1 MGLLDDA
8 IREHLELKRLRG
20 ADPDEV
26 SRLEREALG
35 PPHRRSDSSGE
46 ATRTSGQGRD
56 DDFDDA
62 PAARPGPSSS
72 VSYAEHDYDDPRDE
86 GTPRRDLSTTAQ
98 DTEEVDMQ
106 AELHSEPFD
115 HAPER
120 PGRDGDGEP
129 SYANGDVESG
139 QQDDNDL
146 LEETPDFL
154 AQAPEHD
161 RLWFEQRPPRDFDF
175 DG

>member
-1 MGLLDDA
+1 MGILDDA

-35 PPHRRSDSSGE
+35 PPHRRSDSSTGAPRAVAHDE
-46 ATRTSGQGRD
+46 
-56 DDFDDA
+56 DFDDA
-62 PAARPGPSSS
+62 PAQHSAAN
-72 VSYAEHDYDDPRDE
+72 VATSYAHDDYEEYEP
-86 GTPRRDLSTTAQ
+86 PRRDLSTTAQ

-106 AELHSEPFD
+106 AELHAEPFD
-115 HAPER
+115 HAPDR
-120 PGRDGDGEP
+120 PSSGPFDGHAGPEHATHEPASEAEPGDGD
-129 SYANGDVESG
+129 V
-139 QQDDNDL
+139 

-154 AQAPEHD
+154 AEAPEHD

-175 DG
+175 DK